1 VRNAIRDGRAHDQG
15 RTKLN
20 GRTVERIRID
30 PCPPGQASHCTD
42 TLAAEGGYAYV
53 DPKTYYPVEIRSGN
67 ITRFSTYEYLPRT
80 AANLALTNIRAQHPH
95 ARLTARG

>member
-1 VRNAIRDGRAHDQG
+1 LSSRPSQPLHGHTG
-15 RTKLN
+15 
-20 GRTVERIRID
+20 G
-30 PCPPGQASHCTD
+30 G
-42 TLAAEGGYAYV
+42 GGYAYV